1 MRFQIRALW
10 SDDVKFEC
18 ELDASFETKPYGLQL
33 GAAFRIALD
42 QKASLDGCNLDK
54 INLSEQ
60 SFRDVRIYGSTF
72 VGSRFAGSAFGG
84 RRFVGS
90 TFVGSRFDGSRFV
103 GSTFVGSRFDGSRFV
118 GSTFGGS
125 TFDGS
130 TFDGSTFDGS
140 TFDGSTFDGSTF
152 DGKNVWIFNGK
163 KILLAGQRPFISYG
177 PVGSRGTYVT
187 AIGTA
192 DGIFVQTGCFTG
204 MLARFKAQVAE
215 KHGTNAHAR
224 EYQAF
229 VTLA

>member
-72 VGSRFAGSAFGG
+72 VGST
-84 RRFVGS
+84 FVGS
-90 TFVGSRFDGSRFV
+90 TFDGSTFDGSRFV

-118 GSTFGGS
+118 GSTFV
-125 TFDGS
+125 GS

-204 MLARFKAQVAE
+204 TLDRFKAQVAE

-229 VTLA
+229 VTLAETHFALYPAEEV

>member
-72 VGSRFAGSAFGG
+72 VGST
-84 RRFVGS
+84 FVGS
-90 TFVGSRFDGSRFV
+90 TFDGSTFDGSRFV
-103 GSTFVGSRFDGSRFV
+103 GSTFVGS
-118 GSTFGGS
+118 

-130 TFDGSTFDGS
+130 TFDGSTFY
-140 TFDGSTFDGSTF
+140 GSTFDGSTF